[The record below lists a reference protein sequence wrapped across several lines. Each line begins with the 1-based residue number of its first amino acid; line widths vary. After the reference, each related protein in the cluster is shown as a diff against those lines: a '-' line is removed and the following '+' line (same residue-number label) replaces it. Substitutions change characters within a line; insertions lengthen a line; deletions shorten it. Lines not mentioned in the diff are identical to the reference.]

1 MFFRPGVKSTVKRL
15 AACGLALLTALALTP
30 GTASAERYSARYVL
44 AVTDDSTGER
54 SVTTLNCAPAGGAH
68 PGAREACD
76 AIAEAGSI
84 EAIAPAEG
92 VCTMEYRPVT
102 ATAHGHEQFEAT
114 FGNPCVL
121 RLAKGEVFAF

>member
-1 MFFRPGVKSTVKRL
+1 MKRL
-15 AACGLALLTALALTP
+15 AACGLALLTALSLTP

-44 AVTDDSTGER
+44 TVTDEISGER
-54 SVTTLNCAPAGGAH
+54 SVTTLDCDPVGGTHPAAEAACA
-68 PGAREACD
+68 
-76 AIAEAGSI
+76 AIGEAGSI

-102 ATAHGHEQFEAT
+102 AASHGHERFERT

-121 RLAKGEVFAF
+121 RMAKGEVFAF